1 MRIFSLYLYAMRR
14 RRPRKIVKPPL
25 FTGYRPYGQSHRVVE
40 DIELLY
46 EEYEAIKLADYDLL
60 THLEASDMMGVSRAT
75 FARIY
80 ESARRKIAQI
90 LVEGKGLKAV
100 FGNVDMGKDWY
111 LCHDC
116 SARFSEPIDR
126 SKLTCAICKSENIE
140 SLKTV

>member
-1 MRIFSLYLYAMRR
+1 MRR
-14 RRPRKIVKPPL
+14 RRPRKIVRPPL
-25 FTGYRPYGQSHRVVE
+25 FTGYRPYGQCHKVVE

-80 ESARRKIAQI
+80 ESARRKIARI
-90 LVEGKGLKAV
+90 LVEGKGLKTV
-100 FGNVDMGKDWY
+100 FGNVDLEKDWY

-116 SARFSEPIDR
+116 SARFSEAVDQ
-126 SKLTCAICKSENIE
+126 KEHVCAICKSKNIE